1 MSRVARSLR
10 CMGKPRLDMTT
21 ADRILAGTVDPADA
35 PPGFEAVVVLIGS
48 ARAPHAPTIMLASGR
63 APAPRSRRRQ
73 FMLAAPPFRSR
84 LTIAAA
90 AATLVLASGTAYA
103 TGLPAAASA
112 TARGVLH
119 SLGVS
124 TGSPAKTH
132 SQPAATHG
140 ATVSSTVRTT
150 TATGAAKGAQ
160 IAALA
165 SNGRSR
171 AGQGG
176 GDSATAKSRADAK
189 GSGHGHGAEI
199 SALAHATTGT
209 AGAKGATISATASN
223 GRSHAG
229 RHGHNGQGG
238 SSGGSAPAAG
248 SHGGAS
254 SGHGSGSGHG
264 GS

>member
-1 MSRVARSLR
+1 MHPFVRSIR

-35 PPGFEAVVVLIGS
+35 PPGFEALVALIAA
-48 ARAPHAPTIMLASGR
+48 ARTPHASTTTVASGR
-63 APAPRSRRRQ
+63 APAPHRRRHS
-73 FMLAAPPFRSR
+73 MLAARPFRSR
-84 LTIAAA
+84 LTIACA
-90 AATLVLASGTAYA
+90 AATLALASGTAYA
-103 TGLPAAASA
+103 TDLPAAASA

-140 ATVSSTVRTT
+140 AAVSATAQTT
-150 TATGAAKGAQ
+150 TAAGAAKGAQ

-165 SNGRSR
+165 SDGRSK
-171 AGQGG
+171 AGTHGG
-176 GDSATAKSRADAK
+176 ESATAKGGADTK

-199 SALAHATTGT
+199 SALAHSTTGT
-209 AGAKGATISATASN
+209 AGAKGATISAAASN

-229 RHGHNGQGG
+229 QHGHNGHHGG
-238 SSGGSAPAAG
+238 SNGSASAAG
-248 SHGGAS
+248 NHGGAS
-254 SGHGSGSGHG
+254 SGHGPGSGHG